1 MSRKVIEFD
10 KTKRILAFV
19 ATCVETT
26 SRSLCLSKFG
36 TIQYLK
42 EKSLIIEGQTNIQDN
57 PIIQEIILSNRIGS
71 ISDEIAKRLDIEP
84 LKALELFYA
93 SKTCEDLHNKETGLY
108 LYSDL
113 YIVDEFL
120 FEQNREQLWAE
131 K

>member
-19 ATCVETT
+19 ATCIEAT
-26 SRSLCLSKFG
+26 SRSLCLSKSD
-36 TIQYLK
+36 TIQYFK
-42 EKSLIIEGQTNIQDN
+42 EKSLIIENEANIQDN
-57 PIIQEIILSNRIGS
+57 PIVKEIIMSNRIGS

-84 LKALELFYA
+84 LKALELLYA
-93 SKTCEDLHNKETGLY
+93 SKTCNDLHNKKTGLY

-113 YIVDEFL
+113 NVVDEFL
-120 FEQNREQLWAE
+120 FEQN